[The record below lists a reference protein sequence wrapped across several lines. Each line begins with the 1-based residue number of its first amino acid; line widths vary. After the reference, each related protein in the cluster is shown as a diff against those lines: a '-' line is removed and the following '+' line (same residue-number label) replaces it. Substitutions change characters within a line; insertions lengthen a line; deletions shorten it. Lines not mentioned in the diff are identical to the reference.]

1 MRFALVAVA
10 VIGLVIWAGGS
21 AIAAQPLID
30 TVVKGCEKEL
40 TTYCKDVTPGEGRV
54 LACLYAFEDK
64 LSAKCEY
71 ALYDAASQLER
82 AVAALS
88 YAVNECRDDLQK
100 LCSGTQPGQGRLL
113 NCLKKNEKSV
123 SNRCND
129 ALKEIGAK

>member
-1 MRFALVAVA
+1 MRFAMVAVA
-10 VIGLVIWAGGS
+10 AIGLLVLAGSSFS
-21 AIAAQPLID
+21 AQQTLLDSVA
-30 TVVKGCEKEL
+30 KGCEKEL
-40 TTYCKDVTPGEGRV
+40 TTYCKEVTPGEGRV

-100 LCSGTQPGQGRLL
+100 FCSDTKPGQGRLL
-113 NCLKKNEKSV
+113 ACLSKNEKSV
-123 SNRCND
+123 TKRCKD
-129 ALKEIGAK
+129 ALKETGLK